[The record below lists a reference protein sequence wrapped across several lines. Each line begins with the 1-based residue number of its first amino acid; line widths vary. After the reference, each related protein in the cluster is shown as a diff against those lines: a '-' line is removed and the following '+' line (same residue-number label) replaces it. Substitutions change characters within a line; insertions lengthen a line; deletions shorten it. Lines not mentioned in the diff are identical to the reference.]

1 MLIVK
6 IMKYASF
13 SNLFQTESKILFY
26 ISQFQGPSGDRNV
39 ECCLQAVERFVMK
52 PQREGG
58 GMIWFTFNSQMERD
72 ERNNNN
78 FELRCSL
85 WEVQN

>member
-1 MLIVK
+1 
-6 IMKYASF
+6 MKYASF
-13 SNLFQTESKILFY
+13 SNLFQTKKSKILFY

-58 GMIWFTFNSQMERD
+58 GMI
-72 ERNNNN
+72 
-78 FELRCSL
+78 
-85 WEVQN
+85 

>member
-1 MLIVK
+1 MNVNCQNHEICQFFEPISDK
-6 IMKYASF
+6 K
-13 SNLFQTESKILFY
+13 SKILFY

-58 GMIWFTFNSQMERD
+58 GMIGFTFNSQMERD

-85 WEVQN
+85 

>member
-1 MLIVK
+1 
-6 IMKYASF
+6 MKYASF

-58 GMIWFTFNSQMERD
+58 GMI
-72 ERNNNN
+72 
-78 FELRCSL
+78 
-85 WEVQN
+85 

>member
-26 ISQFQGPSGDRNV
+26 ISQFQGPSGDRP
-39 ECCLQAVERFVMK
+39 CLQAVERFVMK

-58 GMIWFTFNSQMERD
+58 GMI
-72 ERNNNN
+72 
-78 FELRCSL
+78 
-85 WEVQN
+85 